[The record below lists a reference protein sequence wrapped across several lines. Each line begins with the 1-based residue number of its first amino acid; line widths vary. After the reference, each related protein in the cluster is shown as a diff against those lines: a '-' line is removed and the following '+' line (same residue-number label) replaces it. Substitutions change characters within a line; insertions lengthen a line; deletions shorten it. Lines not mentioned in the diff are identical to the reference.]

1 MVKKYLT
8 TRYNCGERERERES
22 LYSTRKGVLWFNSI
36 SNREWGERYL
46 ISHHSG
52 DVL

>member
-22 LYSTRKGVLWFNSI
+22 LFNK
-36 SNREWGERYL
+36 EG
-46 ISHHSG
+46 G
-52 DVL
+52 TMV